1 MNSNNINILKNVLSD
16 SKNDNSDDISGD
28 TNHYDEVEKN
38 LNDALENS
46 NKVIMIK
53 KNHGRIF
60 K

>member
-16 SKNDNSDDISGD
+16 SKNDDSHDISRD
-28 TNHYDEVEKN
+28 TNHYDEIEKN
-38 LNDALENS
+38 LNDTLENS
-46 NKVIMIK
+46 NKVIIIK

>member
-16 SKNDNSDDISGD
+16 SKNDDSHDISRD
-28 TNHYDEVEKN
+28 NNHYDEIEKN
-38 LNDALENS
+38 LNDTLENS

-53 KNHGRIF
+53 KNNGRIF